1 MIPFVPWLKERKFRV
16 ENWWDYA
23 AGRWEL
29 DGYMEL
35 LPIQEVVLNA
45 AFTPDAQGRLPYTT
59 LLYSTIKKSGK
70 STVAAAVGA
79 WAADQF
85 RPGSE
90 IYVLSNDK
98 DQAEQRVFKSIVYHV
113 QKEVPDAYVTS
124 DLIVFKN
131 GTTIRVMATENVSAA
146 GGAPALTLWDELWG
160 FRCLVPGTRVLRS
173 DLRWVPVEDLDVGD
187 ELLAFE
193 EERQPGAAYRSYC
206 RSTVVGTGLKIR
218 PTFKVHLRNG
228 EELTC
233 TPEHK
238 WLVRRLHG
246 PHKVT
251 WAKTSD
257 LLPGDRIAKPLSV
270 WDEPQTYE
278 AGYIAAAYDGE
289 GSLHHGETVRCRL
302 DFTQKPNVMMQT
314 LKLYL
319 EQFGFR
325 AYDTNKTRA
334 VKSITLSMKSES
346 LRLLGMIRPK
356 RLLEKLDL
364 GKLGRVTA
372 HDWVEVVSVVPAGDQ
387 PVVQLG
393 TSSKTYF
400 AEGYCSHNSESDRRM
415 WVEMGPVPTVPIS
428 IRFVS
433 SYAGYESESHL
444 LYDLYLRGVG
454 KDEHPDGR
462 GKAIPNDLDAPIWS
476 QGRLFTYWD
485 HEPRAPWQTDEY
497 YAEQEADPTLRASD
511 ILRIHHNQWASSLE
525 TFIPSEWWAT
535 ATKAQTRSAEIWADH
550 PYRKA
555 PVFVGVDVAPKHD
568 TSAVVGVTYDAKL
581 GKVVLLF
588 HEIWNPKG
596 IDLDLEATVEKYILD
611 HAKRFNVRS
620 VDYDPYQM
628 LRSAKTLKNR
638 LVPMREFPQTAD
650 NMVQASQCLYNLLK
664 DNDLWAYPEPRAAQ
678 HVKNAAAVVTPRGAR
693 IVKDPRLRNNSNLA
707 VRSSKPVDF
716 AVALAMA
723 CYAAIELGDVDIS
736 RPLLIPSNTADLSTW
751 AEVDLEQAWLP
762 QPLRS

>member
-160 FRCLVPGTRVLRS
+160 FR
-173 DLRWVPVEDLDVGD
+173 
-187 ELLAFE
+187 
-193 EERQPGAAYRSYC
+193 
-206 RSTVVGTGLKIR
+206 
-218 PTFKVHLRNG
+218 
-228 EELTC
+228 
-233 TPEHK
+233 
-238 WLVRRLHG
+238 
-246 PHKVT
+246 
-251 WAKTSD
+251 
-257 LLPGDRIAKPLSV
+257 
-270 WDEPQTYE
+270 
-278 AGYIAAAYDGE
+278 
-289 GSLHHGETVRCRL
+289 
-302 DFTQKPNVMMQT
+302 
-314 LKLYL
+314 
-319 EQFGFR
+319 
-325 AYDTNKTRA
+325 
-334 VKSITLSMKSES
+334 
-346 LRLLGMIRPK
+346 
-356 RLLEKLDL
+356 
-364 GKLGRVTA
+364 
-372 HDWVEVVSVVPAGDQ
+372 
-387 PVVQLG
+387 
-393 TSSKTYF
+393 
-400 AEGYCSHNSESDRRM
+400 SESDRRM

-462 GKAIPNDLDAPIWS
+462 GKAIPNELDAPIWS

-525 TFIPSEWWAT
+525 TFIPSEWWIQAS
-535 ATKAQTRSAEIWADH
+535 KAQTRSAEIWADH

-568 TSAVVGVTYDAKL
+568 TSAVVGVTYDSKL